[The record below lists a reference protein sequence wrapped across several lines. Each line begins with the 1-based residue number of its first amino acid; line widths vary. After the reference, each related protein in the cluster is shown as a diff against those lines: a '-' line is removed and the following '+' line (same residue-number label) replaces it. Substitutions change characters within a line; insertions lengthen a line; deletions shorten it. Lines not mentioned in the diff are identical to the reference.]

1 MAARESSAANQSTGI
16 VLFAHGSRD
25 REWARPFEQLAATL
39 SRQTGAA
46 VRLAYLELMQPSL
59 GDAISTLV
67 GDGAKSIRV
76 VPVFLGQ
83 GGHTKQ
89 DLPKLAAAARERH
102 PGIDITLEPPIGEQP
117 SVIEAIAAAIAKKA

>member
-1 MAARESSAANQSTGI
+1 MKKGI

-39 SRQTGAA
+39 SRQTHDT

-59 GDAISTLV
+59 GDAIGTLV
-67 GDGAKSIRV
+67 AEGAKSIRI

-89 DLPKLAAAARERH
+89 DLPQLAAAARERH
-102 PGIDITLEPPIGEQP
+102 PGVAITIEPPIGEQA
-117 SVIEAIAAAIAKKA
+117 SVIEAIAAAIAKKPSR

>member
-1 MAARESSAANQSTGI
+1 MKGL

-39 SRQTGAA
+39 SRRTDAR
-46 VRLAYLELMQPSL
+46 VRLAYLELMSPSL
-59 GDAISTLV
+59 GEAITGLAAE
-67 GDGAKSIRV
+67 GAKSIRV

-89 DLPKLAAAARERH
+89 DLPKLVAKAREHH
-102 PGIDITLEPPIGEQP
+102 PAVEISLDAPIGEQA
-117 SVIEAIAAAIAKKA
+117 SVIEAIAAAIAK